1 MRLKEALGVL
11 SKASPYAVAT
21 EKSQQRQSLLDKIKS
36 YLYIEMPIEEAFNE
50 AIESFAK
57 NDKKILF
64 LCGSSGDGKSEI
76 MARYS
81 QQAKH
86 SHIKFHLDATHSFN
100 PRLDAISTLDAIF
113 SDFKEQSIPLVVGI
127 NLGMMAKFA
136 KEGADVHSDIK
147 KAMLL
152 HIEHEKDSESIDFL
166 SFEQQKYSKFAFK
179 DGKPDSSFA
188 SQFMQKLTQQ
198 STPKNMNPL
207 WELMNECDALK
218 NDVVTVSNFK
228 LLAMEPVQNVI
239 IELLMKARLSKE
251 QFLTARSLL
260 DFIYAL
266 LTGQD
271 YLFDNLFLNN
281 NNELSEKVMSF
292 DPALIRAEKI
302 DKLVLTLKLNIEEPK
317 FTEFKEQLKGIGVTG
332 LKNAA
337 SYIRLFYILRE
348 ASFGNNYHHEYSN
361 EFTNNIL
368 FDYSK
373 VLLAHQN
380 YIDESNEDEQNIIN
394 DFYRHTLFSALW
406 RYINRSAPQL
416 KKKQFLISKEND
428 VLFATE
434 LKLLVDWKSI
444 SKYDSSDLMSFKALI
459 KVNKEPIK
467 PALPVNINLFE
478 LLERLNLGYR
488 PNKYDKSCV
497 LLLDELVEQIKLEMA
512 KSDTLIIVDETVT
525 YDAER
530 DHGLIE
536 ITER

>member
-1 MRLKEALGVL
+1 VLLTEALSVL
-11 SKASPYAVAT
+11 SKSSPYAVST
-21 EKSQQRQSLLDKIKS
+21 EKQKDPSSGLDKFKD
-36 YLYIEMPIEEAFNE
+36 YLYIKTPIEEDFLTSLNSLS
-50 AIESFAK
+50 ES
-57 NDKKILF
+57 NKKIVF

-76 MARYS
+76 MTRYS
-81 QQAKH
+81 QQSKY
-86 SHIKFHLDATHSFN
+86 SHIKFHLDATHSFD
-100 PRLDAISTLDAIF
+100 PKLDAISTLNSIF
-113 SDFKEQSIPLVVGI
+113 SDFKERSTPLVVGI

-147 KAMLL
+147 EAMLL
-152 HIEHEKDSESIDFL
+152 HIEHGKDSESINFL
-166 SFEQQKYSKFAFK
+166 SFEQHKYSKFSFK
-179 DGKPDSSFA
+179 DGNPYSSFA
-188 SQFMQKLTQQ
+188 SQFMQQLTQK
-198 STPKNMNPL
+198 SSPGKENPF
-207 WELMNECDALK
+207 WDLMNECDDLN
-218 NDVVTVSNFK
+218 NDIVAVSNFK
-228 LLAMEPVQNVI
+228 LMAMESVQSAI
-239 IELLMKARLSKE
+239 IELLMKARLSKD

-260 DFIYAL
+260 DFIYVL
-266 LTGQD
+266 LAGKD
-271 YLFDNLFLNN
+271 YLFDNLFLTN
-281 NNELSEKVMSF
+281 NNELSERVMSF

-317 FTEFKEQLKGIGVTG
+317 FTEFKDQLKGIGVTS
-332 LKNAA
+332 LNNAA

-380 YIDESNEDEQNIIN
+380 YTDESNEDEQSIIN